1 MTLINSFFLS
11 NEPHPDV
18 HAIEVRTCTHELIH
32 KYTGIGY
39 VTFDNEENE
48 EENDCDER
56 LED

>member
-1 MTLINSFFLS
+1 MTLLNSFFLP
-11 NEPHPDV
+11 NESYPDV

-39 VTFDNEENE
+39 VVFDNEE